1 MEKLT
6 ILLLVAAVLMSTQ
19 ALNQEQHQRAKINLL
34 SKRKPPAERW
44 WRWGGCMA
52 WFGLCSKDSE
62 CCSNSC
68 DVTRCELY
76 PFPSRY

>member
-6 ILLLVAAVLMSTQ
+6 ILLLVAAVLMSIQ

-44 WRWGGCMA
+44 WWGGCTW
-52 WFGLCSKDSE
+52 WFGRCSTDSE

-68 DVTRCELY
+68 DQTYCELY
-76 PFPSRY
+76 RFPSRY

>member
-6 ILLLVAAVLMSTQ
+6 ILLLVAAVLLSIQ
-19 ALNQEQHQRAKINLL
+19 ALNQEKHQRAKINLL

-44 WRWGGCMA
+44 WECGI
-52 WFGLCSKDSE
+52 WFSRCTKDSE

-68 DVTRCELY
+68 DVTRCELM
-76 PFPSRY
+76 PFPPDW

>member
-19 ALNQEQHQRAKINLL
+19 ALNQEQRQQAKNNLL
-34 SKRKPPAERW
+34 SKRKPSAERW
-44 WRWGGCMA
+44 RRDCTS
-52 WFGLCSKDSE
+52 WFGSCSVDSD

-68 DVTRCELY
+68 DQSYCELY
-76 PFPSRY
+76 AFPFRAV